1 MVFHAKALEFYS
13 RCFENVS
20 MIDEDMDLVVSQLNY
35 ITKRVSLS
43 FKMRV
48 PGTH

>member
-20 MIDEDMDLVVSQLNY
+20 MIDEDMDLVVSQLNC
-35 ITKRVSLS
+35 ITNRV
-43 FKMRV
+43 F
-48 PGTH
+48 PQF